1 MPAFFG
7 DSARMSRT
15 SVIKDGPA
23 SSAYGDASMG
33 LSEIP
38 LDDNNGGPSASAA
51 QSMTPFQP
59 HQPELVPEDR
69 RRRHV
74 SVTTR
79 LPPTT
84 GPVALAAET
93 VIKAGSLKK
102 RSKNLSGALWQQ
114 RYVVLEGAP
123 THVLVYYYA
132 AAERSENAQKPR
144 GVVSLNV
151 RLAFLPFLPCAALLC
166 FLLRITLLPRPPTRR
181 RCPPRCAVVTD
192 TCACTSTH
200 TAVVQEVK
208 VEPYGKEGLAFR
220 VHAPKRTYE
229 FRAPSTDD
237 ASAWIQSIN
246 QAVEETRTGA
256 SHKSA
261 PVRASV
267 ESVDNDDVA
276 DELVGRA
283 QLSNQGGVEAA
294 L

>member
-7 DSARMSRT
+7 DSFRMSRT
-15 SVIKDGPA
+15 SVIKDDPN
-23 SSAYGDASMG
+23 SSAYGVASMG

-38 LDDNNGGPSASAA
+38 LDDNNDGPAASAA

-151 RLAFLPFLPCAALLC
+151 RLAFTPIPSLRRPALL
-166 FLLRITLLPRPPTRR
+166 LLRAMPPPAVPAPAH
-181 RCPPRCAVVTD
+181 PPALHSP
-192 TCACTSTH
+192 ACC
-200 TAVVQEVK
+200 
-208 VEPYGKEGLAFR
+208 R
-220 VHAPKRTYE
+220 
-229 FRAPSTDD
+229 D
-237 ASAWIQSIN
+237 
-246 QAVEETRTGA
+246 
-256 SHKSA
+256 
-261 PVRASV
+261 
-267 ESVDNDDVA
+267 
-276 DELVGRA
+276 
-283 QLSNQGGVEAA
+283 
-294 L
+294 